1 MAANVEARGVPIW
14 LSDTGT
20 GDPLLLVHGWGGDS
34 RAWSGV
40 TFARH
45 RVITVDLRGHGRS
58 PVLGH
63 GYRPAD
69 YAGDLALLIDRLN
82 LGPVAAVGHSMG
94 GQIVA
99 ELALV
104 RPELVSAVVAID
116 PAYGADEAE
125 AATFEE
131 RLAALRLDGP
141 EAAVRQ
147 LALSPGAIRDQLL
160 ATPGH
165 VLAESYAGMYTDPGA
180 FGARPA
186 AAARLAGLTQPLLC
200 IRPTPGMAA
209 WDTGL
214 SLPYGSRVV
223 LWNGCGHFLHHERPA
238 QFINLIESWL
248 TSLPEAP
255 ISRTA
260 TESGS
265 STPPPSARASNSSGA
280 GRTRSANAS
289 PMTNRR
295 GGRRTRK

>member
-1 MAANVEARGVPIW
+1 MLPSMAANVEARGVPIW

-34 RAWSGV
+34 RAWSGLR
-40 TFARH
+40 FEGH

-58 PVLGH
+58 PVLRH

-69 YAGDLALLIDRLN
+69 YAADLAMLVDRMN
-82 LGPVAAVGHSMG
+82 LGPVVAVGHSMG

-99 ELALV
+99 ELALQ
-104 RPELVSAVVAID
+104 RPDLVAAVVAID

-125 AATFEE
+125 AATFEQ
-131 RLAALRLDGP
+131 RLTALRNDGP

-147 LALSPGAIRDQLL
+147 LGLSAGAIRDQLL

-165 VLAESYAGMYTDPGA
+165 VLAESYAGMYTDPDA

-186 AAARLAGLTQPLLC
+186 AVTRLAGLTQPLLC
-200 IRPTPGMAA
+200 IRPTPEMAA
-209 WDTGL
+209 WDIGL

-238 QFINLIESWL
+238 QFVNLIESWL
-248 TSLPEAP
+248 TSLAP
-255 ISRTA
+255 THCSHQKGGGSGV
-260 TESGS
+260 SGS
-265 STPPPSARASNSSGA
+265 SEMGPRA
-280 GRTRSANAS
+280 
-289 PMTNRR
+289 
-295 GGRRTRK
+295 GGTVV

>member
-20 GDPLLLVHGWGGDS
+20 GSPLVLVHGWGGDS
-34 RAWSGV
+34 RAWSGLS
-40 TFARH
+40 FDGH

-58 PVLGH
+58 PVLRR

-69 YAGDLALLIDRLN
+69 YAADLAMLVDRMN
-82 LGPVAAVGHSMG
+82 LGPVVAVGHSMG

-99 ELALV
+99 ELALE
-104 RPELVSAVVAID
+104 RPELVSAVVAVD

-125 AATFEE
+125 AATFEQ
-131 RLAALRLDGP
+131 RLAALRNDGP

-147 LALSPGAIRDQLL
+147 LGLPAGGVRDQLL

-186 AAARLAGLTQPLLC
+186 AVTRLSGLTQPLLC
-200 IRPTPGMAA
+200 IRPTPAMAA
-209 WDTGL
+209 WDVGL

-223 LWNGCGHFLHHERPA
+223 LWNGCGHFLHHERPR
-238 QFINLIESWL
+238 QFVILIDSWL
-248 TSLPEAP
+248 TSLPQAHF
-255 ISRTA
+255 
-260 TESGS
+260 
-265 STPPPSARASNSSGA
+265 PPP
-280 GRTRSANAS
+280 
-289 PMTNRR
+289 
-295 GGRRTRK
+295 